1 MCLFVCIHTCGIS
14 TSIYSYVCVH
24 TCGRLEA
31 DSEKTQWLIE
41 LDAVFRP
48 QMQVRIICTTRASV
62 VAAGAIATDSLAG
75 QKVFTVMVADGKT
88 STTSKYSDVIRIVSG
103 A

>member
-1 MCLFVCIHTCGIS
+1 M
-14 TSIYSYVCVH
+14 SICVHSYVWHIYINIFIYVCVH